1 MDLFYMNYL
10 YGLVKTMAPS
20 GSIMKSAESG
30 GTIYLDLHRMDTL
43 VTIR

>member
-10 YGLVKTMAPS
+10 YGLVKTMAPLL
-20 GSIMKSAESG
+20 KARRAVV
-30 GTIYLDLHRMDTL
+30 HRMDVL